1 MDSALQIYLDLAVIM
16 IRPGGMGKLYDLIS
30 FEPLNKDM
38 NSDDL
43 EIRIKTKRLIPDK
56 TFSC

>member
-16 IRPGGMGKLYDLIS
+16 IRPGGMGKLYDLIY

-43 EIRIKTKRLIPDK
+43 EIRI
-56 TFSC
+56 